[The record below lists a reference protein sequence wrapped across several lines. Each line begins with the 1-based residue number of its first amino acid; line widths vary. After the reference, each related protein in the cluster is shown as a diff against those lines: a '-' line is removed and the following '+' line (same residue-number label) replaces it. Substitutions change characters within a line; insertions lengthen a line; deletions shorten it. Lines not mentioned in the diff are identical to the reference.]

1 MNMAVN
7 VADPAQMSGRLI
19 RAIIAPRSVAAGH
32 EVEDGSVAG
41 RIEGKVA
48 LVSGGASGLGEAM
61 VRRFSEEGAI
71 VYSGDVNAE
80 RGAEI
85 AAAAGATFVP
95 LDVSQEA
102 QWEAAFARIERD
114 HGRLDV
120 LVNNAGI
127 LGTGALEQIEVA
139 AWDRLFSINVTGVM
153 LGCKHG
159 GMLMQRNPGGA
170 SGSIINISSNAGI
183 LATASDCGYSATK
196 GAVKLMSQS
205 IAVYFARRGLAI
217 RCNSIHPGP
226 IDTPIFAPWR
236 PNETAAQRLDS
247 QLLEMI
253 PMGRLGRPREI
264 ANMALYLAS
273 DESSFSTGA
282 QFVVDGGGTSALGG
296 M

>member
-1 MNMAVN
+1 MERDLV
-7 VADPAQMSGRLI
+7 
-19 RAIIAPRSVAAGH
+19 
-32 EVEDGSVAG
+32 G

-48 LVSGGASGLGEAM
+48 FVSGGASGLGEAM
-61 VRRFSEEGAI
+61 VQRFVEEGAT
-71 VYSGDVNAE
+71 VYFGDVNQE
-80 RGAEI
+80 NGARL
-85 AAAAGATFVP
+85 AAATGAVFLP
-95 LDVSQEA
+95 HDVSREE
-102 QWEAAFARIERD
+102 QWISVMARIEEEQ
-114 HGRLDV
+114 GRLDV

-127 LGTGALEQIEVA
+127 LGTGPLEKIDVD
-139 AWDRLFSINVTGVM
+139 AWNRLFAINVTGVM

-170 SGSIINISSNAGI
+170 SGSIINISSNSAL

-205 IAVYFARRGLAI
+205 IAINFARRGLAI
-217 RCNSIHPGP
+217 RCNSLHPGP
-226 IDTPIFAPWR
+226 TDTPIFEPWR
-236 PNETAAQRLDS
+236 VSEAASKRLEE
-247 QLLEMI
+247 QLHEMT

-282 QFVVDGGGTSALGG
+282 QFVVDGGGTSALAG

>member
-1 MNMAVN
+1 MERDLV
-7 VADPAQMSGRLI
+7 
-19 RAIIAPRSVAAGH
+19 
-32 EVEDGSVAG
+32 G

-48 LVSGGASGLGEAM
+48 FVSGGASGLGEAM
-61 VRRFSEEGAI
+61 VQRFVEEGAT
-71 VYSGDVNAE
+71 VYFGDVNQE
-80 RGAEI
+80 NGARL
-85 AAAAGATFVP
+85 AAATGAVFLP
-95 LDVSQEA
+95 HDVSREE
-102 QWEAAFARIERD
+102 QWISVMARIEEEQ
-114 HGRLDV
+114 GRLDI

-127 LGTGALEQIEVA
+127 LGTGPLEKIDVD
-139 AWDRLFSINVTGVM
+139 AWNRLFAINVTGVM

-170 SGSIINISSNAGI
+170 SGSIINISSNSAL

-205 IAVYFARRGLAI
+205 IAINFARRGLAI
-217 RCNSIHPGP
+217 RCNSLHPGP
-226 IDTPIFAPWR
+226 TDTPIFEPWR
-236 PNETAAQRLDS
+236 VSEAASKRLEE
-247 QLLEMI
+247 QLHEMT

-282 QFVVDGGGTSALGG
+282 QFVVDGGGTSALAG